1 MIDIAKA
8 AGEIGVIRAIPPGL
22 AILQLHGAQFA
33 ALDLCSA
40 MLDYLTTVIQYINMG
55 VLGTSLLSS
64 FNRTEMA
71 GTTLFRGEK
80 PLEDRRK
87 AIDFAIT
94 AYRGSIADLA
104 LPVMIDIH
112 ADLRAEK
119 ESIRPIPPC

>member
-1 MIDIAKA
+1 LIDIAKA

-22 AILQLHGAQFA
+22 AILQLHGAQCA

-55 VLGTSLLSS
+55 VLGTCLLS

-87 AIDFAIT
+87 AIDCAIT